1 MNFDVLF
8 HGDNLRYVEL
18 LIRMVVAA
26 VCGALVG
33 VERSRRFKEAGIRT
47 YCLVALASATLMI
60 VSKYGFADLP
70 IDSIGTKGADPS
82 RIASQIV
89 SGIGFLGAG
98 AIFRNGSAVRGL
110 TTAAGIWAMAAVGM
124 AIGSGMYVLGIFMT
138 LLLLAVQFILHRV
151 RVGGDMM
158 ATYSI
163 TVTVNNPS
171 GFEADMKVKLAEWGA
186 LIDEYSV
193 NKKAEGINT
202 YTYLLKLNH
211 KQTDD
216 DRREFFDSRED
227 IVFFNF
233 KRL

>member
-1 MNFDVLF
+1 MKFDVLLQ
-8 HGDNLRYVEL
+8 GDILRYAEFI
-18 LIRMVVAA
+18 IRMIIAA
-26 VCGALVG
+26 ACGALVG
-33 VERSRRFKEAGIRT
+33 LERSRRFKEAGIRT
-47 YCLVALASATLMI
+47 YCLVALAAATLMI

-70 IDSIGTKGADPS
+70 IDDIGTKGADPS

-124 AIGSGMYVLGIFMT
+124 SIGAGMYGIGIFMT
-138 LLLLAVQFILHRV
+138 LLLLIVQFILHRV
-151 RVGGDMM
+151 RIGSDMM
-158 ATYSI
+158 GTYSI
-163 TVTVNNPS
+163 TVTVHTPS
-171 GFEADMKVKLAEWGA
+171 DFENDMKAKLSEWGA

-193 NKKAEGINT
+193 NKKSEDSVT
-202 YTYLLKLNH
+202 YNYLVKLNH
-211 KQTDD
+211 KSTDEE
-216 DRREFFDSRED
+216 RRDYFTSRED

>member
-1 MNFDVLF
+1 MDFDVLLQ
-8 HGDNLRYVEL
+8 HDIIRYAEL

-26 VCGALVG
+26 MCGALVG
-33 VERSRRFKEAGIRT
+33 LERSRRFKEAGIRT

-60 VSKYGFADLP
+60 VSKYGFADLA
-70 IDSIGTKGADPS
+70 INTLGTKGADPS

-124 AIGSGMYVLGIFMT
+124 SIGAGMYGIGIFMT
-138 LLLLAVQFILHRV
+138 LLLLIVQFILHRV
-151 RVGGDMM
+151 RIGSDMM
-158 ATYSI
+158 GTYSI
-163 TVTVNNPS
+163 TVTVNTPS
-171 GFEADMKVKLAEWGA
+171 NFEAEMKAKLTEWGA

-193 NKKAEGINT
+193 NKKSEGSTT
-202 YTYLLKLNH
+202 YTYLVKLNH
-211 KQTDD
+211 KQSDD
-216 DRREFFDSRED
+216 DRREYFTSRDD

>member
-1 MNFDVLF
+1 MDFDVLLQS
-8 HGDNLRYVEL
+8 DIMRYAEF
-18 LIRMVVAA
+18 LIRMIIAA
-26 VCGALVG
+26 ACGALVG
-33 VERSRRFKEAGIRT
+33 LERSRRFKEAGIRT
-47 YCLVALASATLMI
+47 YCLVALAAATLMI

-70 IDSIGTKGADPS
+70 IDDLGTKGADPS

-124 AIGSGMYVLGIFMT
+124 SIGAGMYGIGIFMT
-138 LLLLAVQFILHRV
+138 LLLLGIQFILHRV
-151 RVGGDMM
+151 RIGSDMM
-158 ATYSI
+158 GTYSI
-163 TVTVNNPS
+163 TVTVNTPS
-171 GFEADMKVKLAEWGA
+171 DFENDMKAKLSEWGA

-193 NKKAEGINT
+193 NKKAEGSTT
-202 YTYLLKLNH
+202 YTYLVKLNH
-211 KQTDD
+211 KQSDD
-216 DRREFFDSRED
+216 DRRKYFTSRED